1 MLVLQWAG
9 HSIMNGVK
17 SLLRDFIDEM
27 DFREG
32 WVQIS
37 YLHTSKIFQLRSE
50 VKLVFPKKQGL

>member
-1 MLVLQWAG
+1 
-9 HSIMNGVK
+9 MNGVK